1 VFVLPLSVLREKFLN
16 TAEFFMIVEETAY
29 RDMSTTFGLEN
40 SSNVK
45 VAKFLMMTFAC
56 FLPTVSLLSRLYV

>member
-16 TAEFFMIVEETAY
+16 TAEFFMIVEETVY

-40 SSNVK
+40 SSKSSQISNDDIC
-45 VAKFLMMTFAC
+45 LLPPYCLLTF
-56 FLPTVSLLSRLYV
+56 